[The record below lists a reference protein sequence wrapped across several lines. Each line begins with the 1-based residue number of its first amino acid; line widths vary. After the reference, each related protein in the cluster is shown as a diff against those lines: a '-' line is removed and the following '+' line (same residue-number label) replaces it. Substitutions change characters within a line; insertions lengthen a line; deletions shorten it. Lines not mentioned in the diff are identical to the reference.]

1 MSAIYGSAVP
11 MMIRYERD
19 MLGQP
24 ERLPGLRSS
33 LLSLECHM
41 NRLNKLDFE
50 DVLNKGNLFKRS
62 TTIHDYIDQL

>member
-11 MMIRYERD
+11 MMIKYERD

-24 ERLPGLRSS
+24 ERLPGLKSS

-41 NRLNKLDFE
+41 NRLNKIDFE
-50 DVLNKGNLFKRS
+50 DVLNKGNLFKRT
-62 TTIHDYIDQL
+62 TTIHDFI